1 MSPTP
6 DDLAAVPLFASLRGD
21 TLSTLAPW
29 FKVQDAG
36 EGVRLTGEGAAG
48 YSFFVLSEGT
58 AAVTIEGVE
67 VSKLGP
73 GDFFGEAAILG
84 DGRRTATVTT
94 TSPSRLFVLFGTEFR
109 TLQQQLPETAERIE
123 ALMRQ
128 RVGERPT

>member
-6 DDLAAVPLFASLRGD
+6 DDLAAVPLFASLSGE
-21 TLSTLAPW
+21 TLSTLAPS
-29 FKVQDAG
+29 FTVQDAG

-48 YSFFVLSEGT
+48 YSFFVLGEGT

-123 ALMRQ
+123 MLMRQ